1 MKELKCL
8 NCGAPINRST
18 MRCEYCG
25 AVFKEAEPNNI
36 IYVEHPKVM
45 SLGCLMR
52 IDRITAKYPGIEN
65 HIKDEI
71 AYQLAKKVADAMEMA
86 MEEDYQR
93 DEVLIHGRVRVVKPG
108 ERIW

>member
-1 MKELKCL
+1 MKELKCP
-8 NCGAPINRST
+8 NCGAPINRAS

-25 AVFKEAEPNNI
+25 AVFKETEFNNI
-36 IYVEHPKVM
+36 ICLEHPKVM
-45 SLGCLMR
+45 TLGCEMR
-52 IDRITAKYPGIEN
+52 IDRITAKHPGIEN
-65 HIKDEI
+65 YIKDGI
-71 AYQLAKKVADAMEMA
+71 AYQLAKKVADVMEMA